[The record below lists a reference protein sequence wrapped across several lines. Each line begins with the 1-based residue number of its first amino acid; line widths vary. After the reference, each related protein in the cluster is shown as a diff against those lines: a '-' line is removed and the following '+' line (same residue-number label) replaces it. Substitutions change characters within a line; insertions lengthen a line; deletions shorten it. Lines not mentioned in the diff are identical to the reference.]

1 MLYIKYIT
9 MDTTKKL
16 IEIDNK
22 ALEILKKQAKLQKR
36 SLKNY
41 IEFMLEETAARLS
54 EPSEE
59 YKKMMDDKLELLEK
73 GSLKTYSYKEVMRK
87 YGR

>member
-1 MLYIKYIT
+1 MG
-9 MDTTKKL
+9 TTKKL
-16 IEIDNK
+16 IELNDK
-22 ALEILKKQAKLQKR
+22 AIAILEKQAKLQKR

-41 IEFMLEETAARLS
+41 IEYTLENQALRFS

-59 YKKMMDDKLELLEK
+59 YKKMMDEKLEKLAKGELE
-73 GSLKTYSYKEVMRK
+73 TTPYEEVMKR

>member
-1 MLYIKYIT
+1 MA
-9 MDTTKKL
+9 TTKKL

-41 IEFMLEETAARLS
+41 IEFMLEDTAARFS

-59 YKKMMDDKLELLEK
+59 YKAMMDDMIERDENGELVLNSWMDMK
-73 GSLKTYSYKEVMRK
+73 AK

>member
-1 MLYIKYIT
+1 MG
-9 MDTTKKL
+9 TTKKL

-41 IEFMLEETAARLS
+41 IEFMLEDTAARFS

-59 YKKMMDDKLELLEK
+59 YKAMMDETLQKLEDETI
-73 GSLKTYSYKEVMRK
+73 KTYSLKEVMAR

>member
-1 MLYIKYIT
+1 MGK
-9 MDTTKKL
+9 TKKL
-16 IEIDNK
+16 IELDDK
-22 ALEILKKQAKLQKR
+22 AIAILEKQAKLQKR

-41 IEFMLEETAARLS
+41 IEFTLEDTALRFS

-59 YKKMMDDKLELLEK
+59 YKKMMDDMIERDKK
-73 GSLKTYSYKEVMRK
+73 GLLKTHTWEEIKAR

>member
-1 MLYIKYIT
+1 MGK
-9 MDTTKKL
+9 TKKL
-16 IEIDNK
+16 IELDDK
-22 ALEILKKQAKLQKR
+22 AIEILEKQAKLQKR

-41 IEFMLEETAARLS
+41 IEYMLEDTALRFS

-59 YKKMMDDKLELLEK
+59 YKKMMDDMIERDERGDLITHSWEDIKK
-73 GSLKTYSYKEVMRK
+73 Q

>member
-1 MLYIKYIT
+1 MG
-9 MDTTKKL
+9 TTKKL

-41 IEFMLEETAARLS
+41 IEFMLEDTAARFS

-59 YKKMMDDKLELLEK
+59 YKAMMDEKLDQLEK
-73 GSLKTYSYKEVMRK
+73 GTLKTYSYAEVMK
-87 YGR
+87 QYGR

>member
-1 MLYIKYIT
+1 MGK
-9 MDTTKKL
+9 TKKL
-16 IEIDNK
+16 IELDDK
-22 ALEILKKQAKLQKR
+22 AIAILEKQAKLQKR

-41 IEFMLEETAARLS
+41 IEYTLEDTAMRYS

-59 YKKMMDDKLELLEK
+59 YKKMMDDMIERDEK
-73 GSLKTYSYKEVMRK
+73 GLLKTHSWEEIKAR